1 MVEDKVALD
10 IYYKE
15 DILNALRGLH
25 VASEGPASLA
35 VDLLGDPDLRASIES
50 GDVPL
55 EKLLQIYRRGFH
67 TALAAVGLSFGLVP
81 LERGQGGQGDRLR
94 SPSQSTPAPCDRR
107 PGSTEAR
114 LDDGAGLD
122 SMDLI
127 GFLGTVARWEEQQR

>member
-1 MVEDKVALD
+1 MALD

-35 VDLLGDPDLRASIES
+35 VDLLCDPELRASIES
-50 GDVPL
+50 GAIPL

-81 LERGQGGQGDRLR
+81 VERGQGGQEERLR
-94 SPSQSTPAPCDRR
+94 YQSTSASCDRR
-107 PGSTEAR
+107 LGSTGAR
-114 LDDGAGLD
+114 LDGGAGSD
-122 SMDLI
+122 GTDLI
-127 GFLGTVARWEEQQR
+127 GFLGTVVRWEEQQR